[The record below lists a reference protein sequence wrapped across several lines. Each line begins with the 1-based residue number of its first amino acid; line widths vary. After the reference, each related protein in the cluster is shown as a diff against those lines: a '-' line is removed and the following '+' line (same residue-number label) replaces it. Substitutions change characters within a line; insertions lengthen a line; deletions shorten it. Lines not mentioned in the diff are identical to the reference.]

1 MKPLIP
7 LEKPIEG
14 IFIKE
19 KKNRFL
25 CEVMVED
32 EAVECYVPSSCR
44 LDNFIDLQGKRVLMF
59 PTEAQNARTR
69 FSLFAVPFK
78 RNHILLNIGMV
89 NRIIVH
95 EINRRCFS
103 SLGKRSEIYRE
114 HKIGAYKSDLFI
126 ADSRTLLEVK
136 SVLSLGKEAK
146 FPTVFSQRTLDQ
158 LKEISV
164 LMDKGY
170 KAALVVVSLSPY
182 VKQIQVDHD
191 LPFYDALMPCIE
203 KGMQLLAVSLYIN
216 NGEARIKQRIEIT
229 L

>member
-7 LEKPIEG
+7 SEKPIEG

-32 EAVECYVPSSCR
+32 EAIECYVPSSCR
-44 LDNFIDLQGKRVLMF
+44 LDNFIDLKGKRVLMF
-59 PTEAQNARTR
+59 PTEAPNARTQL
-69 FSLFAVPFK
+69 SLFAVPYK
-78 RNHILLNIGMV
+78 RNHILLNIGKV
-89 NRIIVH
+89 NSVILH

-114 HKIGAYKSDLFI
+114 HKLGSYKSDLFI

-158 LKEISV
+158 LKEISI
-164 LMDKGY
+164 LMDQGY

-182 VKQIQVDHD
+182 VEQIQVDHD
-191 LPFYDALMPCIE
+191 LPFYEALMPCIE
-203 KGMQLLAVSLYIN
+203 KGMQLLAVSLCIN
-216 NGEARIKQRIEIT
+216 NGEAQIKRKIEIT